1 MFNKL
6 VIYDYIKKIKKEDI
20 FNYGI
25 RQGIEINNNDIDI
38 IYDYINNR
46 YNDII
51 DNTDSI
57 LLEVKD
63 KLNIN
68 TYNKLLEL
76 YDKYKYFIKNIK

>member
-1 MFNKL
+1 MLNKDML
-6 VIYDYIKKIKKEDI
+6 YNYIKKIKKDDI

-25 RQGIEINNNDIDI
+25 KQNIELSNLGIDI

-46 YNDII
+46 YDDII
-51 DNTDSI
+51 NDTDNI

-76 YDKYKYFIKNIK
+76 YDKYKYFIKKL